1 MATIKREA
9 GDKTKGFTLQ
19 KQHFHF
25 RLSPHEFRV
34 SGARFGL

>member
-19 KQHFHF
+19 TQRAIALLPAITDMLITQILK
-25 RLSPHEFRV
+25 
-34 SGARFGL
+34 